1 MRYDGVSQR
10 DMMEVNIADLTWEPF
25 IYPRGL
31 RNEETVKAYVEAL
44 RIGAKFPPVMIQRVF
59 NYPGDNGKTEA
70 CLILDGIHRWS
81 AHKECG
87 YKKIAVVEWKK
98 GPIDYEKNQIPLLL
112 ESAKCNLTH
121 GDRLN
126 PKDKK
131 RIARDIAAS
140 DPECK
145 WTEDALAEKLGVIR
159 QTVNIWISDIR
170 TDSGPAETL

>member
-1 MRYDGVSQR
+1 
-10 DMMEVNIADLTWEPF
+10 MMEVNIADLTWAPF
-25 IYPRGL
+25 IYPRVGKS
-31 RNEETVKAYVEAL
+31 EETVKAYVEAL
-44 RIGAKFPPVMIQRVF
+44 RVGAKFPPIKFQRVF
-59 NYPGDNGKTEA
+59 NYPGDNDEKTEA
-70 CLILDGIHRWS
+70 ALILDGIHRWS

-87 YKKIAVVEWKK
+87 YKKIEAVEWKK

-131 RIARDIAAS
+131 RIARDIATS

-145 WTEDALAEKLGVIR
+145 WTEEALAEKLGVIR
-159 QTVNIWISDIR
+159 QTVNTWISDIR
-170 TDSGPAETL
+170 ARQKAGRNIVIIR